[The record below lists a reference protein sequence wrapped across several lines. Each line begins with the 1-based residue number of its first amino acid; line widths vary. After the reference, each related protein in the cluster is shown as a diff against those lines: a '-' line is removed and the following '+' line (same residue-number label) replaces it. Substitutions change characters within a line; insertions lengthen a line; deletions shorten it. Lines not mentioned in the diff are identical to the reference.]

1 MHIKGQQQGLT
12 WELNTGSEN
21 EKPEAEARKK
31 QSSRRKAWEWA
42 NLEVSGG
49 CTAWPRS
56 PTKAGAKSPAGMAV
70 PRRWLCF
77 AASSPRQC
85 ALCLQQPLESVVL
98 FAQPLGRPPRGGG
111 GCHPPPGLLKIDGP
125 SLLHPLTHLTPP
137 QAWLSD
143 HVWTPLL
150 SAGLHQKH

>member
-1 MHIKGQQQGLT
+1 MLFSYLITCIILSLSAISKGINIPILQ
-12 WELNTGSEN
+12 
-21 EKPEAEARKK
+21 
-31 QSSRRKAWEWA
+31 RRKLRFKQIRQLASCQAMRKWQHRVFWPLSFLYPRDTSHSHWWA
-42 NLEVSGG
+42 ETFL
-49 CTAWPRS
+49 AP
-56 PTKAGAKSPAGMAV
+56 
-70 PRRWLCF
+70 
-77 AASSPRQC
+77 SSLRQC